1 VRLRVCLPD
10 RVLVDSRVKK
20 IIAESEDGSFCLL
33 PRHIDYVALLVPGIL
48 SYESDEVA
56 NEEYLAVDE
65 GILIK
70 RGDDVTV
77 STRKGVLSKDLEVL
91 KQTVENEFL
100 DLEEQERKAR
110 SIIAKLEM
118 DVVQGILGLRS

>member
-1 VRLRVCLPD
+1 MRLRVCLPD

-100 DLEEQERKAR
+100 ELEEQERKAR